1 MSHLE
6 IGLIGLAIL
15 SFLLLIGMD
24 VGFSMLLTGLIGYAM
39 IGGWQAALSN
49 IAIISYDRL
58 TEYSFSALPLFLLM
72 GTFVSQGGIGREAYQ
87 TARTW
92 IGRTRGGLAIA
103 TIGGCALFAAISGTT
118 LAGSLVMGK
127 VSYPEM
133 RRAGYK
139 MPLAAGVVSVGGT
152 LGILI
157 PPSMG
162 FIIIGITAGLSIG
175 QLFMAGVLPGILVA
189 LFYMGTVVVWCK
201 IDPKAGPSGAS
212 TTWKEKVI
220 SLKDIWPVIL
230 LFLFV
235 MGGLYGGIFTAVEA
249 GAVGAFGALVI
260 PVAMRKMTWKAFWD
274 SLKDTAKM
282 TSMIIVLMV
291 GAYLFN
297 AFLAITQIPNIFG
310 EFLVNMAVNRW
321 FILIGILV
329 FYILAGTFFDPI
341 AILILTIPIFYP
353 AVHALGF
360 DLLWW
365 SVIMVRLLEIG
376 QISPPAGINL
386 FGLKGVID
394 APMTEIYKGVTPF
407 LISDV
412 FNLVLLC
419 ALPIL
424 STYLP
429 YHMFG

>member
-1 MSHLE
+1 MSHVE
-6 IGLIGLAIL
+6 IGLIGIGIL
-15 SFLLLIGMD
+15 CVLLLIGMD
-24 VGFSMLLTGLIGYAM
+24 VGFTMLLSGFIGFAL
-39 IGGWQAALSN
+39 IGGWNAGVN
-49 IAIISYDRL
+49 NMAIVTFDRM
-58 TEYSFSALPLFLLM
+58 TDYFFSALPLFLLM

-87 TARTW
+87 TARSWFGQTK
-92 IGRTRGGLAIA
+92 GGLAMA
-103 TIGGCALFAAISGTT
+103 TIGGSALFAAISGTT

-127 VSYPEM
+127 VAYPEM

-162 FIIIGITAGLSIG
+162 FILIGIMAELSIG
-175 QLFMAGVLPGILVA
+175 QLFMAGILPGIIVTI
-189 LFYMGTVVVWCK
+189 FYMGTVIVWCK
-201 IDPKAGPSGAS
+201 IDPNVAPSGVK
-212 TTWKEKVI
+212 TTFKEKFA
-220 SLKDIWPVIL
+220 SLRLTWPVVL
-230 LFLFV
+230 LFLLI

-260 PVAMRKMTWKAFWD
+260 PVARRQMSLKAFWY

-282 TSMIIVLMV
+282 TAMIIVLMV

-297 AFLAITQIPNIFG
+297 AFLAVTQIPNNFG
-310 EFLVNMAVNRW
+310 EFLVNLPINRW
-321 FILIGILV
+321 FIMVGILI
-329 FYILAGTFFDPI
+329 FYIVAGTFFDPI

-353 AVHALGF
+353 AIHSLGF
-360 DLLWW
+360 DLIWW

-394 APMTEIYKGVTPF
+394 APMSEIFKGVTPF
-407 LISDV
+407 LITDV
-412 FNLVLLC
+412 FNLILLC
-419 ALPIL
+419 AFPVISTFLPD
-424 STYLP
+424 
-429 YHMFG
+429 HMM

>member
-1 MSHLE
+1 
-6 IGLIGLAIL
+6 
-15 SFLLLIGMD
+15 
-24 VGFSMLLTGLIGYAM
+24 
-39 IGGWQAALSN
+39 
-49 IAIISYDRL
+49 
-58 TEYSFSALPLFLLM
+58 
-72 GTFVSQGGIGREAYQ
+72 
-87 TARTW
+87 
-92 IGRTRGGLAIA
+92 
-103 TIGGCALFAAISGTT
+103 
-118 LAGSLVMGK
+118 
-127 VSYPEM
+127 
-133 RRAGYK
+133 
-139 MPLAAGVVSVGGT
+139 
-152 LGILI
+152 
-157 PPSMG
+157 
-162 FIIIGITAGLSIG
+162 
-175 QLFMAGVLPGILVA
+175 
-189 LFYMGTVVVWCK
+189 
-201 IDPKAGPSGAS
+201 
-212 TTWKEKVI
+212 
-220 SLKDIWPVIL
+220 
-230 LFLFV
+230 
-235 MGGLYGGIFTAVEA
+235 
-249 GAVGAFGALVI
+249 
-260 PVAMRKMTWKAFWD
+260 
-274 SLKDTAKM
+274 
-282 TSMIIVLMV
+282 MV